1 MLPRYKGAALAYNNP
16 PRISKTRGAV
26 FLILTKHYSALI
38 IILRK
43 LRKARVSGLDI
54 SKYGRC
60 YGKPPKTDTAF
71 FSRDYIAEPPLWCSV
86 DLRDG
91 NQALDVPMSL
101 SEKLEFFNLLVRL
114 GFKEIEVGFP
124 AASDTEFEF
133 IRELIEGGKIPDD
146 VTIQVLTIARENTV
160 RRTFEALRGAKSA
173 IVHMYNSTARISR
186 EAVFSKSRE
195 ELTEMAADGAR
206 LCLRLKNEMLSG
218 QNVRFEYSPENF
230 TTTEIDYSIENLRA
244 VAAAFEP
251 TENAPLILNLPAT
264 VESSMPNVY
273 AMQVRAVMD
282 ALCDLPNIIF
292 SLHPHNDRGCAVA
305 DAEMCLLAGV
315 SRVEGT
321 LFGNGERTGNLD
333 LITLALNMFAQG
345 VEPKLDLS
353 NLPEIVKAY
362 ERLTGMEVPPRHP
375 YAGALVF
382 AAFSGT
388 HQDAIAKGMRWQK
401 NNPQE
406 PWRVPYLPID
416 PADIGRGGES
426 DIIRI
431 NSQSGKSGVG
441 YLLENNFGY
450 DLPKGMREDVGRLVK
465 RISDRLHKELTP
477 NEVLTIFR
485 ENYIDQFSPLDVIEA
500 HFKQHGGI
508 LATITVQMDKGAT
521 FVLSAR
527 GNGRLDAVSNALSE
541 HLSLEYKIEKYQEH
555 ALATGSDSR
564 AISYVG
570 IMTSDGKFSWGAGTH
585 NDIMASS
592 VNALVSAINRLSRE
606 DTFEFMSGDTDI
618 KLG

>member
-1 MLPRYKGAALAYNNP
+1 MLFPY
-16 PRISKTRGAV
+16 I
-26 FLILTKHYSALI
+26 
-38 IILRK
+38 
-43 LRKARVSGLDI
+43 LDI
-54 SKYGRC
+54 PAFKAYHLFIRFERRVNGLNTSKYGRR
-60 YGKPPKTDTAF
+60 YGMPEKRETSF
-71 FSRDYIAEPPLWCSV
+71 FARDYIDKPPVWCSV

-101 SEKLEFFNLLVRL
+101 SEKLEFFDALVRL
-114 GFKEIEVGFP
+114 GFKEIEIGFP

-133 IRELIEGGKIPDD
+133 VRELIEKNRIPED
-146 VTIQVLTIARENTV
+146 VTIQVLTIAREDTV
-160 RRTFEALRGAKSA
+160 RRTFEALRGAKSS
-173 IVHMYNSTARISR
+173 IVHMYNSTAKISR
-186 EAVFSKSRE
+186 EAVFCKSRE
-195 ELTEMAADGAR
+195 ELTEMAAEGAR
-206 LCLRLKNEMLSG
+206 LCLRLRDEMLSG
-218 QNVRFEYSPENF
+218 QRVRFEYSPENF
-230 TTTEIDYSIENLRA
+230 TTTEMDYSIENLRA

-251 TENAPLILNLPAT
+251 TADAPLILNFPAT

-273 AMQVRAVMD
+273 AMQVREVID
-282 ALCDLPNIIF
+282 ALSSVKNVVF

-305 DAEMCLLAGV
+305 DAEMCLLAGIE
-315 SRVEGT
+315 RVEGT

-333 LITLALNMFAQG
+333 LLTVALNMFSQG
-345 VEPKLDLS
+345 VDPKLSLE
-353 NLPEIVKAY
+353 NIPEVVKIY

-406 PWRVPYLPID
+406 PWCVPYLPID
-416 PADIGRGGES
+416 PADIGRGSEA

-465 RISDRLHKELTP
+465 RISDTLHKELTP
-477 NEVLTIFR
+477 NEVLNIFR
-485 ENYIDQFSPLDVIEA
+485 ENYIDQFSPIDVIEA
-500 HFKQHGGI
+500 HFRQHSGI
-508 LATITVQMDKGAT
+508 LATITVQIDKGAT
-521 FVLSAR
+521 VVLNAR

-541 HLSLEYKIEKYQEH
+541 HFSLKYKIEKYQEH

-570 IMTSDGKFSWGAGTH
+570 IVTEDGRFSWGAGTH

-606 DTFEFMSGDTDI
+606 DTFEFMSGSSD
-618 KLG
+618 LLL